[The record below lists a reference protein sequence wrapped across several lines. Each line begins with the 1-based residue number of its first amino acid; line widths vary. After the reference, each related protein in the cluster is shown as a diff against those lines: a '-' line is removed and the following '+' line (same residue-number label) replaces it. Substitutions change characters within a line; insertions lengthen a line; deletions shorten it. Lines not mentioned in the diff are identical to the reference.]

1 MLADVRVMYQDG
13 RRVPRE
19 RLKIMQP
26 KRGDLLVT
34 RRRDSWRNTW
44 VPVAVLNGS
53 DDTNQLPALDQVSI
67 AKWSGANAYL
77 VGMEHIGRPKQS
89 QPQLQAWCSLSALR
103 SRPERTSAG
112 SVS

>member
-1 MLADVRVMYQDG
+1 MLANVRVMYQDG
-13 RRVPRE
+13 RRVHRE

-26 KRGDLLVT
+26 ERGDLLVT

-67 AKWSGANAYL
+67 AKWSGLRVVAKTLAPHTPD
-77 VGMEHIGRPKQS
+77 GG
-89 QPQLQAWCSLSALR
+89 SAHSSYGTPPICR
-103 SRPERTSAG
+103 RARNEPP
-112 SVS
+112 